1 MLIKKKTAKKKTTKN
16 HQNYKGLPFHS
27 FPRKYLSSEAI
38 LGI

>member
-1 MLIKKKTAKKKTTKN
+1 MLIKEE
-16 HQNYKGLPFHS
+16 NYKGLPFQS